1 MRKLLLLA
9 SLPLLAVLAGCS
21 TTDIAIGAGAEVATA
36 ASEERGLGQAVDDN
50 AIAIAV
56 QAQLLNAGA
65 DMLTQVDVSV
75 QEGRVLLTGRVEKPA
90 MRIDAVRRTWEV
102 GGVKEV
108 IDRIEVA
115 EPVGFG
121 GYVDDLWLAEKLRA
135 MLLVDDHVRSI
146 NYSIDCVA
154 GTIYLMGIAQSQ
166 EELQRVIDHARD
178 VPYVRGVVSY
188 VRLKNDPSRQAAPA
202 GQPTASA
209 S

>member
-56 QAQLLNAGA
+56 QAQLLNAGT

-108 IDRIEVA
+108 IDRIEVN

-135 MLLVDDHVRSI
+135 ILLVDDHVRSI

-166 EELQRVIDHARD
+166 DELQRVIDHARD

-188 VRLKNDPSRQAAPA
+188 VRLKNDPARQAVPA
-202 GQPTASA
+202 SQPTASA

>member
-135 MLLVDDHVRSI
+135 ILLVDDHVRSI

-188 VRLKNDPSRQAAPA
+188 VRLKNDPSRQAVPA

>member
-1 MRKLLLLA
+1 LRKLLILA
-9 SLPLLAVLAGCS
+9 SLPLLSALAGCS

-50 AIAIAV
+50 AIALAV
-56 QAQLLNAGA
+56 QAKLLNAGA

-90 MRIDAVRRTWEV
+90 MRVDAVRRTWEV

-135 MLLVDDHVRSI
+135 IILVDDHVRSI

-166 EELQRVIDHARD
+166 DELQRVIDHARD

-188 VRLKNDPSRQAAPA
+188 VRLKDDPTRQAVPA
-202 GQPTASA
+202 SQPTASA